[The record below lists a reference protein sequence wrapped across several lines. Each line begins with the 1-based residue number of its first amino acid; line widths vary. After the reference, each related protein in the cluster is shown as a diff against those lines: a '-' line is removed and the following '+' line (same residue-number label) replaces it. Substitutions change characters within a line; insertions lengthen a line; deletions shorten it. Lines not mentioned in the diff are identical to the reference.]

1 LRVERRT
8 VVLLMKSRKGSE
20 DGVKSESRGKR
31 NERGE
36 DSKGL
41 AITAFSRLFC
51 LRAHGLRRL

>member
-1 LRVERRT
+1 
-8 VVLLMKSRKGSE
+8 MKSRKGSE